1 MRCEL
6 QVTWLWCIGFF
17 ISVYLSEWFFEH
29 TMGGCHLLNALHIR
43 FLNNQMVF
51 VILFDFSAIS
61 WHFGHAAQSFF
72 LFLSMAFSLASSGKH
87 EWHSFQFSL
96 ITNSYYSKLKSFCIE
111 HFTVDIYHA
120 HASYK
125 QWTVNTVHCELQFVM
140 TFTICV
146 YAVFFSSSSSSSWSL
161 LLLLLL
167 QCSWEK
173 RMPNVFI
180 RFEYRKLNAWKAYAI
195 CQCGVCNTQ
204 SKK

>member
-1 MRCEL
+1 MNYKLHGYGVLGSLFRFIWANGFSSIQWAAVTYWTHCTFAFWIIKWFLWFYSILAPFPGILAMRRNL
-6 QVTWLWCIGFF
+6 
-17 ISVYLSEWFFEH
+17 
-29 TMGGCHLLNALHIR
+29 
-43 FLNNQMVF
+43 
-51 VILFDFSAIS
+51 
-61 WHFGHAAQSFF
+61 F
-72 LFLSMAFSLASSGKH
+72 LFLSMAFSLAPSGKH

-146 YAVFFSSSSSSSWSL
+146 YAVFFYSSSSSSWS